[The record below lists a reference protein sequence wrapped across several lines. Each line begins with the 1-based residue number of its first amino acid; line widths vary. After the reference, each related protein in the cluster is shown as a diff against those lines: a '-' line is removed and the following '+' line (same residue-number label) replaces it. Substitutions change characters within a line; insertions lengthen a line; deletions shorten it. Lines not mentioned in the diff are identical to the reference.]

1 MKKESKFI
9 KGVIQYHNIVYLIM
23 TMLVLYGI
31 FGLIK
36 MNKDEFPQFT
46 IRQGVVVGVYPG
58 ATSEEVEQ
66 QLTKPLENYLFTY
79 SEIDKQKTYSY
90 SEDGMVYVFVELDK
104 SIVDKNG
111 VWNRIRH
118 GLKDFKMQLPS
129 GVLAVVVI
137 DDFGNTSSV
146 LLTIESK
153 DKSMREMETYANT
166 LCDKLRTIPSMG
178 KLSLLGTGKNWP
190 AMLSAPRC

>member
-23 TMLVLYGI
+23 AMLVLYGI

-58 ATSEEVEQ
+58 ATSEEVEL

-79 SEIDKQKTYSY
+79 SEIDKKKTYSF
-90 SEDGMVYVFVELDK
+90 S
-104 SIVDKNG
+104 
-111 VWNRIRH
+111 
-118 GLKDFKMQLPS
+118 P
-129 GVLAVVVI
+129 
-137 DDFGNTSSV
+137 
-146 LLTIESK
+146 LTI
-153 DKSMREMETYANT
+153 N
-166 LCDKLRTIPSMG
+166 C
-178 KLSLLGTGKNWP
+178 LS
-190 AMLSAPRC
+190 

>member
-1 MKKESKFI
+1 MKKESKFT

-36 MNKDEFPQFT
+36 MNQDEFPQFT

-104 SIVDKNG
+104 SIVRSI
-111 VWNRIRH
+111 V
-118 GLKDFKMQLPS
+118 
-129 GVLAVVVI
+129 
-137 DDFGNTSSV
+137 
-146 LLTIESK
+146 
-153 DKSMREMETYANT
+153 
-166 LCDKLRTIPSMG
+166 
-178 KLSLLGTGKNWP
+178 
-190 AMLSAPRC
+190 

>member
-137 DDFGNTSSV
+137 LQP
-146 LLTIESK
+146 LLRKYLIDLILK
-153 DKSMREMETYANT
+153 
-166 LCDKLRTIPSMG
+166 
-178 KLSLLGTGKNWP
+178 
-190 AMLSAPRC
+190 